1 MPCLLYHGSKQER
14 ETLRATR
21 LGLVGSEWQMAA
33 VRGEVVPG
41 NYTPLVFV
49 FCMYGSWWR

>member
-33 VRGEVVPG
+33 VRGEMVPG
-41 NYTPLVFV
+41 IYT
-49 FCMYGSWWR
+49 